1 MDEKITAVEA
11 VEGYILEAEK
21 KAIKRNRDIQ
31 QIRNAIESMNFS
43 TQRDRVAGLLNLYPE
58 TRDSDLKLTLKYWE
72 TFQSEIYAKGAD
84 VSPSNLFKLERLTTI
99 ARLRAKIQNEY
110 GLFLGSTEVRN
121 KRRQK
126 EEQVREDV
134 LEDSPPPPYIHVF
147 ADETGKTHD
156 TVIVGSIWFLDM
168 RKSANFQNLFNQY
181 KNLKTYKH
189 EFHFSEMRNNQ
200 LELYKG
206 LIDLVANNR
215 DYISIRAIATSR
227 RNTARNVEDVVK
239 HLYQLLITSGFDFEV
254 DSGRVTAPR
263 SISLTIDKAEGLD
276 PIAKAEIVR
285 DISQN
290 VQHRH
295 GENSYLSKIS
305 EVDSK
310 TSGAIQ
316 VADLISGA
324 LNRLLNLESQNGV
337 KDEFARYLVEK
348 LNINLDGNDS
358 FRFIELT

>member
-1 MDEKITAVEA
+1 MNDEVIDVDESN
-11 VEGYILEAEK
+11 ILEAEK
-21 KAIKRNRDIQ
+21 KALKKIRDIQ
-31 QIRNAIESMNFS
+31 QIQNAIESMNFS

-58 TRDSDLKLTLKYWE
+58 TRDSDLKLTIKYWE
-72 TFQSEIYAKGAD
+72 TFQSEIYVKGAD

-110 GLFLGSTEVRN
+110 GLFLGSAEVRS
-121 KRRQK
+121 KRRQR

-181 KNLKTYKH
+181 KNLNKFKH

-206 LIDLVANNR
+206 LVDLVANNR

-227 RNTARNVEDVVK
+227 RNTARNIEDIVK
-239 HLYQLLITSGFDFEV
+239 RLYQLLITSGFDFEV
-254 DSGRVTAPR
+254 SSGRVTPPR
-263 SISLTIDKAEGLD
+263 NITLTVDKAEGLD

-285 DISQN
+285 DISQYL
-290 VQHRH
+290 QHNH
-295 GENSYLSKIS
+295 GENNLLSKIT

-310 TSGAIQ
+310 SNAAIQ

-324 LNRLLNLESQNGV
+324 LNRIINFENQNAV
-337 KDEFARYLVEK
+337 KDEFARYLIDI
-348 LNINLDGNDS
+348 LNINIAGDDS
-358 FRFIELT
+358 FRLITIN